1 MENASVREKALE
13 LIERQT
19 KLAEDDARDLEKGV
33 YNWCIRYAKE
43 QGIVKAWSN
52 PTFVALYAD
61 KARSVVANLDEES
74 YLENT
79 RLMAR
84 LRDKEFV
91 PHEIPFM
98 NPQSVHPE
106 LWREIVDIKTKKDEN
121 LGETMEQPMTDQF
134 KCGRCKSRACVYREI
149 QLRSADEPA
158 NIIPTMMLKVA
169 IMCC

>member
-19 KLAEDDARDLEKGV
+19 KLAENDARDLEKGV

-121 LGETMEQPMTDQF
+121 LGEVVEQAMTDQF
-134 KCGRCKSRACVYREI
+134 KCGRCKSRSCIYREM
-149 QLRSADEPA
+149 QTRSADEA
-158 NIIPTMMLKVA
+158 QTIAFTTIVTVA
-169 IMCC
+169 ITCC